1 MPKWHFALKREV
13 SLGAHQWDL
22 PGLGARQF
30 VQAHVSVPPTK
41 SVCWQPV
48 PSREETGRIPRN
60 KWLQQLLQT
69 PTPPTPPQLKSSSQ
83 GQVASSSS
91 SSQPARSVV
100 LVALLEGNPGS
111 QVSREHT
118 SPHGTKTWEWGPAAR
133 HSKAKEEASWR
144 KGELALFQRTTA
156 WGQGAPD
163 KGQLLHTDNQSA
175 RAFME
180 GGRDGATGRNSTV
193 GSGSHEIGAA
203 IVWSVSSWLDYVQ
216 LIFSSRVSLFP
227 FLWGQVS
234 ELWQLMSWLQSGHH
248 VVNLFHLVGV
258 PVSTRQLIG
267 YGSECCLNPWR
278 RTRGPRCGCR

>member
-1 MPKWHFALKREV
+1 MLTASAEQRRNREDSPKQMA
-13 SLGAHQWDL
+13 SAAATNAH
-22 PGLGARQF
+22 PSHAT
-30 VQAHVSVPPTK
+30 PTK
-41 SVCWQPV
+41 IFL
-48 PSREETGRIPRN
+48 SRPGS
-60 KWLQQLLQT
+60 LQQQLLT
-69 PTPPTPPQLKSSSQ
+69 
-83 GQVASSSS
+83 ASPERRPGGS
-91 SSQPARSVV
+91 PRGKPRKPGIARAHES
-100 LVALLEGNPGS
+100 
-111 QVSREHT
+111 
-118 SPHGTKTWEWGPAAR
+118 HGTKTWEWGPAAR